1 MIDFFKLKIDIKNK
15 IQSFIDKLESAHEV
29 KNTIQQFVKIR
40 EEEEQKNS
48 PVSNNIIEEEKEK
61 VCNILKHWSN
71 MTGLGQPILN
81 NVNCY
86 FFYD

>member
-1 MIDFFKLKIDIKNK
+1 MIDFFKFKIDIKNK

-48 PVSNNIIEEEKEK
+48 SVSNNIIEEEKEK

-71 MTGLGQPILN
+71 MTGPGQPILN